1 VQIGFRPSSPRE
13 SFGLNRTNRTEWESN
28 GI

>member
-13 SFGLNRTNRTEWESN
+13 SIGLNRTNRTEWESN